1 MMKTLYF
8 TLVALFFTSI
18 LVGQEVKF
26 KNKSVFIDKQE
37 ALRYEQPFLA
47 DEITFKKLDSQEEV
61 VYIKPAR
68 EDRGKYN
75 EIVYYTLVFV
85 QEKVSFETQK
95 FNQKGM
101 KSIFKQLVKE
111 GVVLPDGT
119 VNIEAMERFK
129 VKYEDSLTK
138 LLIR

>member
-1 MMKTLYF
+1 MKIVYLFLLLTF
-8 TLVALFFTSI
+8 TCQGI
-18 LVGQEVKF
+18 LGQEVKF
-26 KNKSVFIDKQE
+26 KNKSIFIDKQE
-37 ALRYEQPFLA
+37 VLQYEQPFLS
-47 DEITFKKLDSQEEV
+47 DEMTVKKLDSKEEV
-61 VYIKPAR
+61 VYIKPTR

-75 EIVYYTLVFV
+75 ETIYYTLVFV

-101 KSIFKQLVKE
+101 KNIFKQLVKE
-111 GVVLPDGT
+111 GVIFPDGT
-119 VNIEAMERFK
+119 VNSEAMERFK

>member
-1 MMKTLYF
+1 MKTLYF
-8 TLVALFFTSI
+8 TFVALCFTSI
-18 LVGQEVKF
+18 LVAQEVKF

-37 ALRYEQPFLA
+37 VLRYEQPFLS
-47 DEITFKKLDSQEEV
+47 DEITFKKLHSQEEV
-61 VYIKPAR
+61 VYITPAR

-75 EIVYYTLVFV
+75 EIIYYTLVFV

-101 KSIFKQLVKE
+101 KNIFKQLVKE

-119 VNIEAMERFK
+119 VNVEAMERFK
-129 VKYEDSLTK
+129 VKYEDTLTK